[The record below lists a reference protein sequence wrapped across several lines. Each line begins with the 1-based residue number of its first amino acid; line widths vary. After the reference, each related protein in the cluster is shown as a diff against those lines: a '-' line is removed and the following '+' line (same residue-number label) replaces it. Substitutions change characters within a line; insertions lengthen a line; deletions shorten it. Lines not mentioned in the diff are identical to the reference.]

1 MGEEELIAAAAD
13 GQAHAGT
20 FLVSV
25 YAPQLLAYARAVAP
39 DLSDADREMICELA
53 IEKAMKKVADY
64 EPDRAPF
71 GSWLRGFVRYTVLD
85 VRRSGAYPTPTPVED
100 LPLQAPPLLA
110 TPDQPNPRTAELN
123 AAIAALPETDQLYL
137 YLRFW
142 EDLPTKE
149 IADRLGKSDD
159 AVRKQLS
166 RIVGRLRTTMTT

>member
-1 MGEEELIAAAAD
+1 
-13 GQAHAGT
+13 
-20 FLVSV
+20 
-25 YAPQLLAYARAVAP
+25 
-39 DLSDADREMICELA
+39 
-53 IEKAMKKVADY
+53 MKKVADY